1 MRIKWFAAPLAL
13 ALLLGACGSGDDNDG
28 ADASPDTDTEGAD
41 GDDGAAADGDADPVT
56 LSMWVFNGMGF
67 DDMVARYQEENSHV
81 TIEMQQ
87 TEYSDH
93 HDAMINALAAGGGPD
108 IAAIEVG
115 FINDMAEQAQVWTN
129 LYDLGARD
137 VEDRYL
143 DWKIEQARSVDGEA
157 LIGLPTDIG
166 GMAIAYRHDLFEE
179 AGMPFER
186 DEVSAAWVD
195 SWEDYLAF
203 GEEYTANSGRAFY
216 DNEELLWNA
225 VVNQSPD
232 TFYDDQGNPIFDE
245 SEQVQYAWDV
255 VNQAIDA
262 DIGADIAAWSEEW
275 NAGMSN
281 GDFAVLTAPAWM
293 MGYIQDNAPDQ
304 AGNWDIAEVPEAGGN
319 WGGSHLGIPAAS
331 ENAEEAYAFIEWL
344 LNEEQQLEAFRENG
358 NFPSIPT
365 LFDTPEIQEFAN
377 PYFNDAP
384 VGPIYA
390 DNAERVIAQNTGPNF
405 NSISTEFQDA
415 LGRVNDGVESPDEA
429 WNSAITEINNILG

>member
-1 MRIKWFAAPLAL
+1 MRTKWLAAPLAL
-13 ALLLGACGSGDDNDG
+13 ALLLGACAGDDTSDASASGDGGGDG
-28 ADASPDTDTEGAD
+28 ATNGDGGDG
-41 GDDGAAADGDADPVT
+41 GDDQEPVT

-67 DDMVARYQEENSHV
+67 DDMVARYQEENPHV

-93 HDAMINALAAGGGPD
+93 HDALINALAAGGGPD

-115 FINDMAEQAQVWTN
+115 FINDMAEQSQVWTN

-143 DWKIEQARSVDGEA
+143 DWKIEQARSVDGES

-166 GMAIAYRHDLFEE
+166 GMAIAYRWDLFEE
-179 AGMPFER
+179 AGLPYER

-195 SWEDYLAF
+195 SWEDYIAF
-203 GEEYTANSGRAFY
+203 GEEYTAATGRAFY
-216 DNEELLWNA
+216 DNEELLWQA

-232 TFYDDQGNPIFDE
+232 TFYDDQGNPIYDQ

-255 VNQAIDA
+255 VNSAIDA
-262 DIGADIAAWSEEW
+262 GIGADIAAWSEEW

-304 AGNWDIAEVPEAGGN
+304 SGNWDIAEVPEAGGN

-331 ENAEEAYAFIEWL
+331 ENAEAAYTFIEWL

-358 NFPSIPT
+358 NFPSIPA
-365 LFDTPEIQEFAN
+365 LFDSSDIQEFSN

-390 DNAERVIAQNTGPNF
+390 DNAERVVAQNTGPSYD
-405 NSISTEFQDA
+405 SISTEFQDA
-415 LGRVNDGVESPDEA
+415 LGRVADGVETPEEA
-429 WNSAITEINNILG
+429 WESALREIRNLLG

>member
-1 MRIKWFAAPLAL
+1 MRIKWLAAPLAL
-13 ALLLGACGSGDDNDG
+13 AMLLTACGGGDQNDDAPSAS
-28 ADASPDTDTEGAD
+28 ADEAEGSA
-41 GDDGAAADGDADPVT
+41 DDGGDDGDADPVT

-67 DDMVARYQEENSHV
+67 DDMVARYQEENPHV

-93 HDAMINALAAGGGPD
+93 HDALINALAAGGGPD

-115 FINDMAEQAQVWTN
+115 FINDMAEQHQVWTN
-129 LYDLGARD
+129 LYDHGAAE

-143 DWKIEQARSVDGEA
+143 DWKIEQAKSVDGEA
-157 LIGLPTDIG
+157 LIGLPTDVG
-166 GMAIAYRHDLFEE
+166 GMAIAYRWDLFQE
-179 AGMPFER
+179 AGMPYER

-195 SWEDYLAF
+195 SWEDYLEF
-203 GEEYTANSGRAFY
+203 GKEYTEKSGRAFY

-232 TFYDDQGNPIFDE
+232 TFYDDEGNPIYEE
-245 SEQVQYAWDV
+245 SEQVKYAWDV
-255 VNQAIDA
+255 VVDAIES

-275 NAGMSN
+275 NAGMNN

-293 MGYIQDNAPDQ
+293 MGYIQDNAPEQ
-304 AGNWDIAEVPEAGGN
+304 SGNWDIAEVPEAGGN

-331 ENAEEAYAFIEWL
+331 ENAEEAYEFIEWL

-358 NFPSIPT
+358 NFPSIPA
-365 LFDTPEIQEFAN
+365 LYDEPEIQEFSN

-390 DNAERVIAQNTGPNF
+390 DNAERVVAQNTGPSYD
-405 NSISTEFQDA
+405 SISSEFQDA
-415 LGRVNDGVESPDEA
+415 LGRVNDGTESPEEA
-429 WNSAITEINNILG
+429 WSSAIAEINNLLG

>member
-1 MRIKWFAAPLAL
+1 MRIKWLAAPLAL
-13 ALLLGACGSGDDNDG
+13 TLLLGACGGGDDNDG
-28 ADASPDTDTEGAD
+28 ADASPDTDGGESAS
-41 GDDGAAADGDADPVT
+41 ADGDAEPVT

-67 DDMVARYQEENSHV
+67 DDMVARYQDENPHV

-87 TEYSDH
+87 TEHADH
-93 HDAMINALAAGGGPD
+93 HEALINALAAGGGPD
-108 IAAIEVG
+108 VAAIEVA
-115 FINDMAEQAQVWTN
+115 FIQEMAQQSQVWTN
-129 LYDLGARD
+129 LYDHGAEE
-137 VEDRYL
+137 VEDRYV
-143 DWKIEQARSVDGEA
+143 DWKIDQAKSVDGES

-166 GMAIAYRHDLFEE
+166 GMAIAYRWDLFEE
-179 AGMPFER
+179 AGLPHER

-195 SWEDYLAF
+195 SWDDYIAF
-203 GEEYTANSGRAFY
+203 GEDYTEATGNAFY
-216 DNEELLWNA
+216 DNEELLWQA

-232 TFYDDQGNPIFDE
+232 TYFDENGDPYFEE
-245 SEQVQYAWDV
+245 SEQVQYAWDT

-262 DIGADIAAWSEEW
+262 GIGANIAAWSEEW

-331 ENAEEAYAFIEWL
+331 ENADEAYAFIEWL

-358 NFPSIPT
+358 NFPSIPA
-365 LFDTPEIQEFAN
+365 LFDSPDIQEFSN

-390 DNAERVIAQNTGPNF
+390 DNAERVVAQNTGPNY
-405 NSISTEFQDA
+405 NSINSEFQDG
-415 LGRVNDGVESPDEA
+415 LGRVADGAQEPDEA
-429 WNSAITEINNILG
+429 WDQAIAEIRSLLG

>member
-1 MRIKWFAAPLAL
+1 MRTKWLAAPLAL
-13 ALLLGACGSGDDNDG
+13 ALLLGACAGDDTSDASASGDGGGDG
-28 ADASPDTDTEGAD
+28 ATNGDGGDG
-41 GDDGAAADGDADPVT
+41 GDDQEPVT

-67 DDMVARYQEENSHV
+67 DDMVARYQEENPHV

-93 HDAMINALAAGGGPD
+93 HDALINALAAGGGPD

-115 FINDMAEQAQVWTN
+115 FINDMAEQSQVWTN

-143 DWKIEQARSVDGEA
+143 DWKIEQARSVDGES

-166 GMAIAYRHDLFEE
+166 GMAIAYRWDLFEE
-179 AGMPFER
+179 AGLPYER

-195 SWEDYLAF
+195 SWEDYIAF
-203 GEEYTANSGRAFY
+203 GEEYTAATGRAFY
-216 DNEELLWNA
+216 DNEELLWQA

-232 TFYDDQGNPIFDE
+232 TFYDDQGNPIYDQ

-255 VNQAIDA
+255 VNSAIDA

-304 AGNWDIAEVPEAGGN
+304 SGNWDIAEVPEAGGN

-331 ENAEEAYAFIEWL
+331 ENAEAAYTFIEWL

-358 NFPSIPT
+358 NFPSIPA
-365 LFDTPEIQEFAN
+365 LFDSSDIQEFSN

-390 DNAERVIAQNTGPNF
+390 DNAERVVAQNTGPSYD
-405 NSISTEFQDA
+405 SISTEFQDA
-415 LGRVNDGVESPDEA
+415 LGRVADGVETPEEA
-429 WNSAITEINNILG
+429 WESALREIRNLLG